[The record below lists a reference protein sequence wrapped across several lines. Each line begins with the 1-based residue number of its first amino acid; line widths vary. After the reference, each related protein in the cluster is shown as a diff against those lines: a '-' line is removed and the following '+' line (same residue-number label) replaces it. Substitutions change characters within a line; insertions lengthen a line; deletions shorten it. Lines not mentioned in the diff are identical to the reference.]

1 VQKNKEYKKERITY
15 MGKKELLKLIGKKIK
30 LARKKMGKSLQ
41 EFSHE
46 IGISLAK
53 LSRIEKGEV
62 EPGAFDLFKIS
73 QIIGEDI
80 EYLYNL
86 KTASFVYIPLVEGK
100 ISAGNGI
107 IPNNVV
113 IDFLAFRSDWIKKKG
128 NPERMA
134 LIQVS
139 GDSMYPTLQNG
150 DLVMIDLDKKYL
162 DPQGGIYAITVG
174 EEIMIKRLQTLPAKG
189 KIKIISDN
197 KLYESYEMNPENVII
212 NGKVIWF
219 GREI

>member
-1 VQKNKEYKKERITY
+1 ME
-15 MGKKELLKLIGKKIK
+15 KKELLKLIGKKIK

-73 QIIGEDI
+73 QIIGENI

-128 NPERMA
+128 NPERMV

-174 EEIMIKRLQTLPAKG
+174 EEIMVKRLQTLPAKG

>member
-1 VQKNKEYKKERITY
+1 ME
-15 MGKKELLKLIGKKIK
+15 KKELLKLIGKKIK
-30 LARKKMGKSLQ
+30 LARKKMNKSLQ
-41 EFSHE
+41 EFSNE

-62 EPGAFDLFKIS
+62 EPGAFDLFKIA
-73 QIIGEDI
+73 QTVGENI

-100 ISAGNGI
+100 ISAGGGL
-107 IPNNVV
+107 IPDNVV
-113 IDFLAFRSDWIKKKG
+113 IDFLAFRTDWIKRKG
-128 NPERMA
+128 NPEQMA

-150 DLVMIDLDKKYL
+150 DLVLIDLSRKYL

-174 EEIMIKRLQTLPAKG
+174 GEIMIKRLQTLPAKG
-189 KIKIISDN
+189 KIKVISDN

-212 NGKVIWF
+212 NGKAIWF

>member
-1 VQKNKEYKKERITY
+1 

>member
-1 VQKNKEYKKERITY
+1 ME
-15 MGKKELLKLIGKKIK
+15 KKELLKLIGKKIK

-53 LSRIEKGEV
+53 LSRIEKGEI

-73 QIIGEDI
+73 QTIGEDI

-113 IDFLAFRSDWIKKKG
+113 IDFLAFRTDWIKNKG
-128 NPERMA
+128 NPEKMA

-150 DLVMIDLDKKYL
+150 DLVMIDLDKKCL
-162 DPQGGIYAITVG
+162 DPQGGIYAITIG